1 MDQFYQEL
9 RKIQK
14 KERNNGTLARVE
26 EDFYASIH
34 EYLDELRQEA
44 MRDPFSNVHGML
56 KEAQIIATEIC
67 ERREHKITDAAVVN
81 IHRSYHLFT
90 GKPKFDL
97 IDTTPLN
104 LTPEE
109 EKFYFSLIDTLKNHR
124 GNISLE
130 KLSDDEDKVIKPK
143 DVQTNTLISPDE
155 VKPKVSAVI
164 PSDEEPKDEVLE
176 RLDEISRANVIPQ
189 EPPKPKI
196 EPKDEVLERLDEISR
211 AKVIPQEPPKPKIEP
226 KDEVLER
233 LDEISRA
240 KVIPQE
246 PPKPKVTPAPKP
258 PAKKAAYG
266 SIEDNPNAFDEQ
278 DEFYDLESKKLARD
292 TELVTML
299 VFDDVGSIVGVDEK
313 IYGPFRPQ
321 DLVTLPLINAKIFFK
336 NRKGRQVKI

>member
-14 KERNNGTLARVE
+14 KERNNSTLARVD
-26 EDFYASIH
+26 EDFYARIH
-34 EYLDELRQEA
+34 EYLDELRKEA
-44 MRDPFSNVHGML
+44 IRDPFSNIHGML

-90 GKPKFDL
+90 GEPKFDL

-109 EKFYFSLIDTLKNHR
+109 EKFYFSLLDTLKNHR

-130 KLSDDEDKVIKPK
+130 KLSDDDEPNET
-143 DVQTNTLISPDE
+143 QTNTLVPKPNDVKLPVVDLKQDDE
-155 VKPKVSAVI
+155 H
-164 PSDEEPKDEVLE
+164 KDEVLN
-176 RLDEISRANVIPQ
+176 RLDEIA
-189 EPPKPKI
+189 
-196 EPKDEVLERLDEISR
+196 R
-211 AKVIPQEPPKPKIEP
+211 AKPIKK
-226 KDEVLER
+226 
-233 LDEISRA
+233 
-240 KVIPQE
+240 E
-246 PPKPKVTPAPKP
+246 PPKPKVEPKP
-258 PAKKAAYG
+258 TQVKKD
-266 SIEDNPNAFDEQ
+266 SEKNIEENPNSFDEQ
-278 DEFYDLESKKLARD
+278 DEFYDLESKKLAKD

-299 VFDDVGSIVGVDEK
+299 VFDEINPIVGVDEK

-321 DLVTLPLINAKIFFK
+321 DLVTLPLINAKVFFK

>member
-26 EDFYASIH
+26 ETFYTDIH
-34 EYLDELRQEA
+34 QYLDVLRQEA
-44 MRDPFSNVHGML
+44 IKDPFSNTSAML

-97 IDTTPLN
+97 VDTTPLN

-130 KLSDDEDKVIKPK
+130 KLSDDEDNPSVKPIIKPK
-143 DVQTNTLISPDE
+143 ETQSTTLTSPTPE
-155 VKPKVSAVI
+155 K
-164 PSDEEPKDEVLE
+164 KDEVLD
-176 RLDEISRANVIPQ
+176 RLDEINRAKPIVD
-189 EPPKPKI
+189 EPKKPIEKPTPKPQQK
-196 EPKDEVLERLDEISR
+196 
-211 AKVIPQEPPKPKIEP
+211 
-226 KDEVLER
+226 
-233 LDEISRA
+233 
-240 KVIPQE
+240 
-246 PPKPKVTPAPKP
+246 APRP
-258 PAKKAAYG
+258 N
-266 SIEDNPNAFDEQ
+266 IEDNPNAFNEQ
-278 DEFYDLESKKLARD
+278 EEFYDFESKKIAKD

-299 VFDDVGSIVGVDEK
+299 VFDDVGPIVGVDEK
-313 IYGPFRPQ
+313 VYGPFRPQ
-321 DLVTLPLINAKIFFK
+321 DLVTLPLVNAKIFFK

>member
-26 EDFYASIH
+26 ETFYNDIH
-34 EYLDELRQEA
+34 QYLDELRQEA
-44 MRDPFSNVHGML
+44 IKDPFSNISGML

-97 IDTTPLN
+97 VDTTPLN

-109 EKFYFSLIDTLKNHR
+109 EKFYFSLLDTLKNHR

-130 KLSDDEDKVIKPK
+130 KLSDEEDKKTPAKPIIKPK
-143 DVQTNTLISPDE
+143 DTQSTTLTSQN
-155 VKPKVSAVI
+155 
-164 PSDEEPKDEVLE
+164 DEVLD
-176 RLDEISRANVIPQ
+176 RLDEISNA
-189 EPPKPKI
+189 KPI
-196 EPKDEVLERLDEISR
+196 VEEPKKPVS
-211 AKVIPQEPPKPKIEP
+211 KPQ
-226 KDEVLER
+226 
-233 LDEISRA
+233 S
-240 KVIPQE
+240 
-246 PPKPKVTPAPKP
+246 PKVP
-258 PAKKAAYG
+258 
-266 SIEDNPNAFDEQ
+266 SQDIEDNPNAFNEE
-278 DEFYDLESKKLARD
+278 DEFYDLESKKIAKD

-299 VFDDVGSIVGVDEK
+299 VFDDVGPIVGVDEK
-313 IYGPFRPQ
+313 VYGPFRPQ
-321 DLVTLPLINAKIFFK
+321 DLVTLPLVNAKIFFK

>member
-14 KERNNGTLARVE
+14 KERNNATLARVE
-26 EDFYASIH
+26 EDFYTTIH

-44 MRDPFSNVHGML
+44 IRDPFSNVHGIL

-90 GKPKFDL
+90 GKPQFDL
-97 IDTTPLN
+97 VDTTPLN

-130 KLSDDEDKVIKPK
+130 KMSDDEDDDEKKVIKPK
-143 DVQTNTLISPDE
+143 ETQKNTLIPT
-155 VKPKVSAVI
+155 
-164 PSDEEPKDEVLE
+164 PSEEKKSDEVLD
-176 RLDEISRANVIPQ
+176 RLDEISKAKPIKP
-189 EPPKPKI
+189 EPRQPIEKQVNKAEAAPKK
-196 EPKDEVLERLDEISR
+196 S
-211 AKVIPQEPPKPKIEP
+211 A
-226 KDEVLER
+226 
-233 LDEISRA
+233 
-240 KVIPQE
+240 
-246 PPKPKVTPAPKP
+246 PKV
-258 PAKKAAYG
+258 
-266 SIEDNPNAFDEQ
+266 IEDNPNAFDEA
-278 DEFYDLESKKLARD
+278 DEFYDFESRKVAKD

-299 VFDDVGSIVGVDEK
+299 VFDDVGPIVGVDEK
-313 IYGPFRPQ
+313 VYGPFRPQ
-321 DLVTLPLINAKIFFK
+321 DLVTLPLVNAKVFFK